1 MFDRDLFFY
10 FEILAYLLGLSA
22 TLAVVSAIYLKCQR
36 RLSSLPLADEQ
47 RQLAESTPDDLSG
60 GLKKMRKN
68 FLIFPNSNLRSAT
81 DNFLGK
87 VLGIGHA
94 VFLTKQQRLTVNSSP
109 VVASGTSKTLSLS
122 ISGSMGENPDRP
134 NAENPPKVTPSEQ
147 LEEDLLGEILAGIES
162 PGGAEFFDALVC
174 HLASA
179 LGVRTAVAAKSIKSK
194 PRIDAAADRLQ
205 LISFWSGGQQQPNFE
220 CDIAN
225 TPEARVLEGGM
236 YSCPDYLLETFPE
249 DCRPVMTGAR
259 SFLGVLLKNSYG
271 EPLGIICIF
280 HDRPL
285 VEAHLAK
292 FLLILSIFA
301 GRAAAEL
308 ERQRLEAAL
317 STVEAKYCA
326 LVEQMPA
333 VTYISPLNRKAAKLY
348 ISPQIETFLGYSV
361 AEWRADPDLW
371 LKLVH
376 PEDRDRVLAENATQK
391 FCDGED
397 IFCEGSLVSEYR
409 AIARN
414 GRVVWFRDRAT
425 AVRDEASKSVILQ
438 GAMFDITETKV
449 AASALL
455 ESEYRYYTLAKIL
468 PVGIF
473 RADAAGDCLYVNERF
488 LEMAGMTAP
497 KALGEG
503 WAQSLHPE
511 DRERVLSQWYS
522 AVTDKLPCK
531 LEYRF
536 CNGDFTTW
544 VFWQAV
550 PEMTK
555 SGEVLGYLG
564 TLTDISDRKQ
574 AEFALQQAEEKYRS
588 IFENAIEGIFQTTPD
603 GRYLSANPA
612 LARIYGYDSAAEL
625 IANIQDIDRQLY
637 VDPNRRTEFL
647 RAIEKHGFV
656 SEFES
661 QVYRADGTTIWV
673 SENSRAV
680 RDPDG
685 NLLYYE
691 GTVED
696 ITLRKIAEDKLVHD
710 ALHDMLTGLPNRALF
725 MDRLGHAI
733 DLSKRRPEILF
744 AVLFID
750 LDRFKVVNDS
760 LGHLVG
766 DRLLIAIAQRLGICL
781 RAGDT
786 VARLGGD
793 EFAILLENIK
803 SSEDAIQIAERVQA
817 ELAEPFYLNE
827 YQVFTSASIGIVCS
841 GYPPCPRE
849 TSKLSSPENLGNI
862 DRETSLSCL
871 SSDSP
876 VPNAPFPMLY
886 DRPEELLRDADAA
899 MYHAKGLGKARHEVF
914 DLSMHTRA
922 VALLQLENDLR
933 RGLDSQEFQLY
944 YQPIVSLTSG
954 TIRGFEALLRWYHP
968 VRGVVSPGEFI
979 SVAEETRLI
988 IPIGWWMMRSACRQI
1003 HEWHQKF
1010 PTNPPLTVSVNLSN
1024 QQFKQP
1030 DLIDRIREILQETQ
1044 LDPRTLKL
1052 EITEGV
1058 IMENAESAV
1067 AILAEL
1073 KNLEIQLYI
1082 DDFGTG
1088 YSSLSRL
1095 HTFPTDALKIDRAFV
1110 SRMTEDEGNE
1120 AIVQTILI
1128 LASHLGMDVIAEGIE
1143 TREQLNLLRALQCEY
1158 GQGYFFSKPIDSIAT
1173 TLLIESQPKW

>member
-1 MFDRDLFFY
+1 MFELDLFFY

-22 TLAVVSAIYLKCQR
+22 TLALVSVIYLKWQR
-36 RLSSLPLADEQ
+36 RPSSLPLAQEQ
-47 RQLAESTPDDLSG
+47 QQLAELKPDDLSA
-60 GLKKMRKN
+60 GLKMRKN
-68 FLIFPNSNLRSAT
+68 FLIFPNSNQWPAT
-81 DNFLGK
+81 DSFLGK
-87 VLGIGHA
+87 VLGMGRA
-94 VFLTKQQRLTVNSSP
+94 VFLAKQERLSVNSSP
-109 VVASGTSKTLSLS
+109 LLGPGTCKTLSLS
-122 ISGSMGENPDRP
+122 ISASMGENPDRP
-134 NAENPPKVTPSEQ
+134 NAENPPKVTASEQ
-147 LEEDLLGEILAGIES
+147 LEEDLLGEILAGTES

-194 PRIDAAADRLQ
+194 AGTDAAADRLQ
-205 LISFWSGGQQQPNFE
+205 LISFWSDGQQQQNFE
-220 CDIAN
+220 YDTAN
-225 TPEARVLEGGM
+225 TPEARVLEAGM

-249 DCRPVMTGAR
+249 DRRPVATGAR

-292 FLLILSIFA
+292 FRLILSIFA

-376 PEDRDRVLAENATQK
+376 PEDRDRVLVENATQK
-391 FCDGED
+391 FSDGED

-414 GRVVWFRDRAT
+414 GRVVWFRDQAT

-488 LEMAGMTAP
+488 LEMAGLTAP

-511 DRERVLSQWYS
+511 DRERVLSQWYG
-522 AVTDKLPCK
+522 AVTQKLPCK

-550 PEMTK
+550 PEMTQ

-612 LARIYGYDSAAEL
+612 LARIYGYESAAEL

-637 VDPNRRTEFL
+637 LDPIRRVEFL
-647 RAIEKHGFV
+647 RAIEKQGFV

-673 SENSRAV
+673 SENGRAV

-733 DLSKRRPEILF
+733 ELSKRRPEILF

-803 SSEDAIQIAERVQA
+803 SAEDAIQIAERVQA

-841 GYPPCPRE
+841 GFPPYPRE
-849 TSKLSSPENLGNI
+849 TSKLSNPENLGNI

-876 VPNAPFPMLY
+876 VPNAPFPILY

-933 RGLDSQEFQLY
+933 RALDSQEFQLY
-944 YQPIVSLTSG
+944 YQPIVSLVTGRIS
-954 TIRGFEALLRWYHP
+954 GFEALIRWYHP
-968 VRGVVSPGEFI
+968 ERGVVSPGEFI
-979 SVAEETRLI
+979 LVAEETRLI
-988 IPIGWWMMRSACRQI
+988 IPMGWWMMRSACHQI

-1030 DLIDRIREILQETQ
+1030 DLIERIREILQETQ
-1044 LDPRTLKL
+1044 LDPRTLKV

-1143 TREQLNLLRALQCEY
+1143 TIEQLNLLRALQCEY
-1158 GQGYFFSKPIDSIAT
+1158 GQGYFFSKPIDSIAA

>member
-1 MFDRDLFFY
+1 MFDLNLFFY
-10 FEILAYLLGLSA
+10 FEILAYFVGLSA
-22 TLAVVSAIYLKCQR
+22 TLALASAIYLKWHR
-36 RLSSLPLADEQ
+36 RRPGLPLAQEQ
-47 RQLAESTPDDLSG
+47 RQLAELKADDLSA
-60 GLKKMRKN
+60 GLKMRKK
-68 FLIFPNSNLRSAT
+68 FLIVPNSNLWRQT
-81 DNFLGK
+81 DSCLGK
-87 VLGIGHA
+87 VLGIGRA
-94 VFLTKQQRLTVNSSP
+94 VFLAQQQRLTVNSSP
-109 VVASGTSKTLSLS
+109 VVGPRTNKTLTPS
-122 ISGSMGENPDRP
+122 ISGSMGENRDRP
-134 NAENPPKVTPSEQ
+134 NADNPPKVTASPQ
-147 LEEDLLGEILAGIES
+147 LEEDLLGDILAGTDS
-162 PGGAEFFDALVC
+162 PGGAEFFDSLVR

-179 LGVRTAVAAKSIKSK
+179 LGVCSAIAAKSIKSMDSA
-194 PRIDAAADRLQ
+194 DAASDRLQ
-205 LISFWSGGQQQPNFE
+205 VISFWSNGLWQPNFE
-220 CDIAN
+220 YDTAN
-225 TPEARVLEGGM
+225 TPEALVLDRGM

-249 DCRPVMTGAR
+249 DRRPVVTGAR

-285 VEAHLAK
+285 PEAHLAN
-292 FLLILSIFA
+292 FRLILSIFA

-317 STVEAKYCA
+317 CTVEAKYCA

-333 VTYISPLNRKAAKLY
+333 VTYISPLNRSAAKLY

-376 PEDRDRVLAENATQK
+376 PEDRDRVLVENATQK
-391 FCDGED
+391 FTCGEEFWDGP
-397 IFCEGSLVSEYR
+397 LVSEYR

-414 GRVVWFRDRAT
+414 GRVVWFRDRAI

-473 RADAAGDCLYVNERF
+473 RADASGDCLYVNQRF
-488 LEMAGMTAP
+488 LEMAGLTAP
-497 KALGEG
+497 QALGEG
-503 WAQSLHPE
+503 WTQSLHPE
-511 DRERVLSQWYS
+511 DRARVLSLWYG
-522 AVTDKLPCK
+522 AVKEKLPCK

-536 CNGDFTTW
+536 CNGDLTTW
-544 VFWQAV
+544 VFCQAV
-550 PEMTK
+550 PEIAK
-555 SGEVLGYLG
+555 SGEVLGYLS

-625 IANIQDIDRQLY
+625 IANIHDIDHQLY
-637 VDPNRRTEFL
+637 LDPNRRVEFL

-673 SENSRAV
+673 SENGRAV
-680 RDPDG
+680 RDAGG

-696 ITLRKIAEDKLVHD
+696 ITLRKIAEEKLVHD

-733 DLSKRRPEILF
+733 ELSKRRPEILF

-766 DRLLIAIAQRLGICL
+766 DRLLIAIAQRLGTCL

-803 SSEDAIQIAERVQA
+803 NTEDATHIADRVQA
-817 ELAEPFYLNE
+817 ELAEPFYLNK

-841 GYPPCPRE
+841 GLPQHPSE
-849 TSKLSSPENLGNI
+849 SSEQSSPGNLVNI
-862 DRETSLSCL
+862 DRETYLSGL

-876 VPNAPFPMLY
+876 VPNVPFATLY
-886 DRPEELLRDADAA
+886 ERPEELLRDADAA
-899 MYHAKGLGKARHEVF
+899 MYHAKELGKARHEVF

-933 RGLDSQEFQLY
+933 RALEFQEFQLY

-968 VRGVVSPGEFI
+968 QRGVVSPGDFI
-979 SVAEETRLI
+979 LVAEETRLI
-988 IPIGWWMMRSACRQI
+988 IPIGWWMMRSACSQI
-1003 HEWHQKF
+1003 HQWHQKF
-1010 PTNPPLTVSVNLSN
+1010 PANPPLTVSVNLSN

-1044 LDPRTLKL
+1044 LDPRTFKL

-1073 KNLEIQLYI
+1073 KKLEIQLYI

-1143 TREQLNLLRALQCEY
+1143 TSEQLNLLRALQCEY
-1158 GQGYFFSKPIDSIAT
+1158 GQGYFFSKPIDSIAA

>member
-1 MFDRDLFFY
+1 
-10 FEILAYLLGLSA
+10 
-22 TLAVVSAIYLKCQR
+22 
-36 RLSSLPLADEQ
+36 
-47 RQLAESTPDDLSG
+47 
-60 GLKKMRKN
+60 
-68 FLIFPNSNLRSAT
+68 
-81 DNFLGK
+81 
-87 VLGIGHA
+87 
-94 VFLTKQQRLTVNSSP
+94 
-109 VVASGTSKTLSLS
+109 
-122 ISGSMGENPDRP
+122 MGENQARP
-134 NAENPPKVTPSEQ
+134 NASNHPKVSASSQ
-147 LEEDLLGEILAGIES
+147 LEEDLLGDILAGTDS
-162 PGGAEFFDALVC
+162 PGGAEFFDALVH

-179 LGVRTAVAAKSIKSK
+179 LGVRSAVASKSIKSIE
-194 PRIDAAADRLQ
+194 RADAIPDILQ
-205 LISFWSGGQQQPNFE
+205 VISFWSEGQRQPNFQ
-220 CDIAN
+220 CDTAN
-225 TPEARVLEGGM
+225 TPEAQVFEQGM
-236 YSCPDYLLETFPE
+236 YSCPDCLLETFPE
-249 DCRPVMTGAR
+249 DRRPIVTGAR
-259 SFLGVLLKNSYG
+259 SFLGALLKNSYG

-285 VEAHLAK
+285 PEAHLAK
-292 FLLILSIFA
+292 FRLILSIFA
-301 GRAAAEL
+301 ARAAAEL
-308 ERQRLEAAL
+308 ELQRLEASL
-317 STVEAKYCA
+317 CTVEAKYCA

-333 VTYISPLNRKAAKLY
+333 VTYISPLNRTGAKLY

-376 PEDRDRVLAENATQK
+376 PEDRDRVLVENATQK
-391 FCDGED
+391 FTDGED
-397 IFCEGSLVSEYR
+397 IFCEVPLVSEYR

-414 GRVVWFRDRAT
+414 GRVVWFRDRAI

-449 AASALL
+449 TASALL

-473 RADAAGDCLYVNERF
+473 RADAAGDCWYVNERF
-488 LEMAGMTAP
+488 LEMAGLTTAQ
-497 KALGEG
+497 ALGEG
-503 WAQSLHPE
+503 WTQSLHPE
-511 DRERVLSQWYS
+511 DRSRVLSQWYC
-522 AVTDKLPCK
+522 AVKEKLPCK

-536 CNGDFTTW
+536 CHGDLTTW
-544 VFWQAV
+544 VFCQAV
-550 PEMTK
+550 PEIAK

-564 TLTDISDRKQ
+564 TLTDMSDRKQ

-588 IFENAIEGIFQTTPD
+588 IFENVIEGIFQTTAD

-612 LARIYGYDSAAEL
+612 LARIYGYELAADL

-637 VDPNRRTEFL
+637 LDPNRRVEFL
-647 RAIEKHGFV
+647 RAIEKYGFV

-661 QVYRADGTTIWV
+661 QVYRADGTAIWV
-673 SENSRAV
+673 SENGRAV
-680 RDPDG
+680 RDTDG

-696 ITLRKIAEDKLVHD
+696 ITLRKITEDKLVHD
-710 ALHDMLTGLPNRALF
+710 ALHDTLTGLPNRALF

-733 DLSKRRPEILF
+733 DLSKRRPEVFF

-766 DRLLIAIAQRLGICL
+766 DRLLIAISQRLEICL

-793 EFAILLENIK
+793 EFAILLENIH
-803 SSEDAIQIAERVQA
+803 STEDPILIAERVQA

-841 GYPPCPRE
+841 GVPGPPRE
-849 TSKLSSPENLGNI
+849 TSQLSSPGNVENI
-862 DRETSLSCL
+862 DRETSLSSS
-871 SSDSP
+871 SSDSSEP
-876 VPNAPFPMLY
+876 YVPLLLY

-899 MYHAKGLGKARHEVF
+899 MYHAKELGKARHEVF

-933 RGLDSQEFQLY
+933 RALDSQEFQLY

-954 TIRGFEALLRWYHP
+954 TISGFEALLRWYHP
-968 VRGVVSPGEFI
+968 QRGIVCPGEFI
-979 SVAEETRLI
+979 LVAEETRLI
-988 IPIGWWMMRSACRQI
+988 IPIGWWMMRSACRQT
-1003 HEWHQKF
+1003 HQWHQKF
-1010 PTNPPLTVSVNLSN
+1010 PAHPLLTISVNLSN

-1030 DLIDRIREILQETQ
+1030 DLIPRLREILQETQ
-1044 LDPRTLKL
+1044 LDPRSLKL

-1058 IMENAESAV
+1058 IMDNAESSAT
-1067 AILAEL
+1067 ILAEL
-1073 KNLEIQLYI
+1073 KNLEVQLYI

-1095 HTFPTDALKIDRAFV
+1095 HTFPTDALKIDQAFV

-1120 AIVQTILI
+1120 AIVQTIVI
-1128 LASHLGMDVIAEGIE
+1128 LASHLDMNVIAEGIE
-1143 TREQLNLLRALQCEY
+1143 TIEQLNLLRALQCEY
-1158 GQGYFFSKPIDSIAT
+1158 GQGYFFSKPIDSIAA

>member
-1 MFDRDLFFY
+1 MFQLDLFLY
-10 FEILAYLLGLSA
+10 FEILAYFLGLSA
-22 TLAVVSAIYLKCQR
+22 SLAFASAIYLKWQR
-36 RLSSLPLADEQ
+36 RPPSLPPTAQ
-47 RQLAESTPDDLSG
+47 KRQLAELNDDSSARR
-60 GLKKMRKN
+60 LKIWQN
-68 FLIFPNSNLRSAT
+68 FLIFPSSNLLPIADRL
-81 DNFLGK
+81 LGK
-87 VLGIGHA
+87 VLGIGRA
-94 VFLTKQQRLTVNSSP
+94 LFFRQQQRPTVNYSP
-109 VVASGTSKTLSLS
+109 AIGPATSKTVSLS
-122 ISGSMGENPDRP
+122 MEGSIAQ
-134 NAENPPKVTPSEQ
+134 NASNPPNVNPPQVSASPQ
-147 LEEDLLGEILAGIES
+147 LAEDLLGDILAGTNS
-162 PGGAEFFDALVC
+162 PGGAEFFDGLVG

-179 LGVRTAVAAKSIKSK
+179 LGVRSAVVSKSRKSIERTD
-194 PRIDAAADRLQ
+194 PTPDQLQ
-205 LISFWSGGQQQPNFE
+205 VISFWSDGQQQPNFE
-220 CDIAN
+220 CDTAH
-225 TPEARVLEGGM
+225 TPEALVFEQAM
-236 YSCPDYLLETFPE
+236 YSCPDSLLETFPE
-249 DCRPVMTGAR
+249 DRRPIVTGAR

-285 VEAHLAK
+285 LEAHLTK
-292 FLLILSIFA
+292 FRLILSIFA

-317 STVEAKYCA
+317 CTVEAKYCA

-333 VTYISPLNRKAAKLY
+333 VTYISPLNRNAKLY

-361 AEWRADPDLW
+361 AEWKADPDLW

-376 PEDRDRVLAENATQK
+376 PEDRDRVLVENATQK
-391 FCDGED
+391 FTGGED
-397 IFCEGSLVSEYR
+397 IFGDGPLVSEYR

-414 GRVVWFRDRAT
+414 GRVVWFRDRAI
-425 AVRDEASKSVILQ
+425 AVRDQASKSVILQ

-473 RADAAGDCLYVNERF
+473 RADAAGDCLYVNQRF
-488 LEMAGMTAP
+488 LEMAGLTAP

-511 DRERVLSQWYS
+511 DRDRVLSLWYR

-536 CNGDFTTW
+536 CNGDLTTW
-544 VFWQAV
+544 IFWQAV
-550 PEMTK
+550 PEIDHK
-555 SGEVLGYLG
+555 GEVLGYLG

-588 IFENAIEGIFQTTPD
+588 IFENAIEGIFQTTAD

-612 LARIYGYDSAAEL
+612 LARIYGYESAAEL
-625 IANIQDIDRQLY
+625 IANIHDIDRQLY
-637 VDPNRRTEFL
+637 LDPNRRVEFL
-647 RAIEKHGFV
+647 RAIEKHGSV

-673 SENSRAV
+673 SENGRDV
-680 RDPDG
+680 RDADDK
-685 NLLYYE
+685 LLYYE

-696 ITLRKIAEDKLVHD
+696 ITLRKIAEEKLVHD
-710 ALHDMLTGLPNRALF
+710 ALHDTLTGLPNRALF

-733 DLSKRRPEILF
+733 ELSKRRPEVLF

-766 DRLLIAIAQRLGICL
+766 DRLLIAIAQRLEICL
-781 RAGDT
+781 RVGDT

-803 SSEDAIQIAERVQA
+803 NTEDAIVIAERVQA
-817 ELAEPFYLNE
+817 ELAQPFYLNE

-841 GYPPCPRE
+841 GVPQLSTE
-849 TSKLSSPENLGNI
+849 SSELSSAGNLGNV
-862 DRETSLSCL
+862 DRETALSCL

-876 VPNAPFPMLY
+876 DPNIPFRILY

-933 RGLDSQEFQLY
+933 RALDSEEFRLY

-954 TIRGFEALLRWYHP
+954 RISGFEALLRWYHP
-968 VRGVVSPGEFI
+968 DRGLVSPGEFI
-979 SVAEETRLI
+979 LVAEETRLI
-988 IPIGWWMMRSACRQI
+988 VPIGWWMMRSACRQI

-1010 PTNPPLTVSVNLSN
+1010 PANPPLTVSVNLSN
-1024 QQFKQP
+1024 EQFKQP

-1044 LDPRTLKL
+1044 LDPRTFKL

-1058 IMENAESAV
+1058 IMDNAESA
-1067 AILAEL
+1067 ATILAQL
-1073 KNLEIQLYI
+1073 KNLEIELYI

-1128 LASHLGMDVIAEGIE
+1128 LASHLDMDVIAEGIE
-1143 TREQLNLLRALQCEY
+1143 TVEQLNLLRALQCEY
-1158 GQGYFFSKPIDSIAT
+1158 GQGYFFSKAVDSITAT
-1173 TLLIESQPKW
+1173 GLIESQPVW

>member
-1 MFDRDLFFY
+1 MFDLDLFFY
-10 FEILAYLLGLSA
+10 FEILAYLLGLLA
-22 TLAVVSAIYLKCQR
+22 TLAVVSAIYIKWHR
-36 RLSSLPLADEQ
+36 RLSSLPLAQEQ
-47 RQLAESTPDDLSG
+47 RQLVDLKPDDLSA
-60 GLKKMRKN
+60 GLKMRKN
-68 FLIFPNSNLRSAT
+68 FLIFPNSNRWPAT
-81 DNFLGK
+81 DSFLGK
-87 VLGIGHA
+87 VLGISRA
-94 VFLTKQQRLTVNSSP
+94 VFFAKQQRLTVNSSP
-109 VVASGTSKTLSLS
+109 IVGPGTSKTLSLS
-122 ISGSMGENPDRP
+122 ISGSRGENPDRP
-134 NAENPPKVTPSEQ
+134 NAENPPKVNAFAQ
-147 LEEDLLGEILAGIES
+147 LEEDLLGEILAGTDS

-194 PRIDAAADRLQ
+194 ARTDAAADRLQ
-205 LISFWSGGQQQPNFE
+205 LISFWSDGQQQPNFE
-220 CDIAN
+220 CDTAN
-225 TPEARVLEGGM
+225 TPEALVLEAGM
-236 YSCPDYLLETFPE
+236 YSCPDNLGETFPE
-249 DCRPVMTGAR
+249 DRRPVVTGAR

-292 FLLILSIFA
+292 FRLILSIFA

-376 PEDRDRVLAENATQK
+376 PEDRDRVLVENATQK
-391 FCDGED
+391 FSDGED

-414 GRVVWFRDRAT
+414 GRVVWFRDQAT

-488 LEMAGMTAP
+488 LEMAGLTAP

-511 DRERVLSQWYS
+511 DRDRVLSQWYR

-536 CNGDFTTW
+536 CKGDFTTW

-555 SGEVLGYLG
+555 SGEVLGYLV
-564 TLTDISDRKQ
+564 TLTDITDRKQ

-588 IFENAIEGIFQTTPD
+588 IFENAIEGIFQTTTD

-612 LARIYGYDSAAEL
+612 LARIYGYESAAEL

-637 VDPNRRTEFL
+637 LDPNRRVEFL
-647 RAIEKHGFV
+647 RTIEKQGFV

-673 SENSRAV
+673 SENGRAV
-680 RDPDG
+680 RDPEG

-733 DLSKRRPEILF
+733 NLSKRRPEILF

-781 RAGDT
+781 RGGDT

-803 SSEDAIQIAERVQA
+803 STEDAILIAERVQA

-841 GYPPCPRE
+841 GLPPYPRE
-849 TSKLSSPENLGNI
+849 TSTLSSPENLGNI

-933 RGLDSQEFQLY
+933 RALDSQEFQLY
-944 YQPIVSLTSG
+944 YQPIVSLVTGRIS
-954 TIRGFEALLRWYHP
+954 GFEALLRWYHP
-968 VRGVVSPGEFI
+968 ERGVVSPGEFI
-979 SVAEETRLI
+979 LVAEETRLI
-988 IPIGWWMMRSACRQI
+988 IPMGWWMMRSACHQI

-1010 PTNPPLTVSVNLSN
+1010 PANPPLTVSVNLSN

-1030 DLIDRIREILQETQ
+1030 DLIDRISEILQETQ
-1044 LDPRTLKL
+1044 LDPRTLKV

-1095 HTFPTDALKIDRAFV
+1095 HTFPTDALKIDQAFV

-1143 TREQLNLLRALQCEY
+1143 TIEQLNLLRALQCEY
-1158 GQGYFFSKPIDSIAT
+1158 GQGYFFSKPIDSIAA
-1173 TLLIESQPKW
+1173 TLLIESEPKW

>member
-1 MFDRDLFFY
+1 MFNRDLFLC

-22 TLAVVSAIYLKCQR
+22 TLVFVIAIYLKWQPR
-36 RLSSLPLADEQ
+36 SPSWPTAAEQ
-47 RQLAESTPDDLSG
+47 PQFPELNDDLSA
-60 GLKKMRKN
+60 GLKIRKN
-68 FLIFPNSNLRSAT
+68 FGIFPNSNPLPIADR
-81 DNFLGK
+81 FLGK
-87 VLGIGHA
+87 VLGIRRA
-94 VFLTKQQRLTVNSSP
+94 LCFALQQQPTVDASP
-109 VVASGTSKTLSLS
+109 PIGPATSKTVSLS
-122 ISGSMGENPDRP
+122 ISGSIAQ
-134 NAENPPKVTPSEQ
+134 NADNPPKVRTSPQ
-147 LEEDLLGEILAGIES
+147 LEEDLLGDILAGTNS
-162 PGGAEFFDALVC
+162 PGGAEFFDALVR
-174 HLASA
+174 HLACA
-179 LGVRTAVAAKSIKSK
+179 LGVRSAVVSKSIKSIERSNAT
-194 PRIDAAADRLQ
+194 PAQLQ
-205 LISFWSGGQQQPNFE
+205 AISFWSDGQQQPNFE
-220 CDIAN
+220 CNTAN
-225 TPEARVLEGGM
+225 TPEALVFEEGM
-236 YSCPDYLLETFPE
+236 YSCPDSLKETFPQ
-249 DCRPVMTGAR
+249 DRRAVVTGAR
-259 SFLGVLLKNSYG
+259 SFLGVLLKNSYD

-285 VEAHLAK
+285 VEADLAK
-292 FLLILSIFA
+292 FRLILRIFA

-317 STVEAKYCA
+317 CTVEAKYCA

-333 VTYISPLNRKAAKLY
+333 VTYISPLNRSAAKLY

-376 PEDRDRVLAENATQK
+376 PEDRDRVLVENATQK
-391 FCDGED
+391 FTDGED
-397 IFCEGSLVSEYR
+397 IFGDEPLVSEYR

-414 GRVVWFRDRAT
+414 GKVVWFRDRAI
-425 AVRDEASKSVILQ
+425 AVRDRASNSAIFQ

-488 LEMAGMTAP
+488 LEMAGLTAP

-511 DRERVLSQWYS
+511 DRDRILSQWYR
-522 AVTDKLPCK
+522 AVKEQLPCK

-536 CNGDFTTW
+536 CNGDLTTW
-544 VFWQAV
+544 IFWQAV
-550 PEMTK
+550 PEIDNN
-555 SGEVLGYLG
+555 GEVLGYLG
-564 TLTDISDRKQ
+564 TLTDISNRKQ

-588 IFENAIEGIFQTTPD
+588 IFENAIEGIFQTTAD

-612 LARIYGYDSAAEL
+612 LARIYGYESAAEL
-625 IANIQDIDRQLY
+625 IANIHDIDRQLY
-637 VDPNRRTEFL
+637 LDPNRRVEFL
-647 RAIEKHGFV
+647 GAIEKHGAV

-673 SENSRAV
+673 SENGRAV
-680 RDPDG
+680 RDAGD

-696 ITLRKIAEDKLVHD
+696 ITQRKIAEEKLVHD
-710 ALHDMLTGLPNRALF
+710 ALHDTLTGLPNRALF

-733 DLSKRRPEILF
+733 ELSKRRPEVLF

-766 DRLLIAIAQRLGICL
+766 DRLLIAIAQRLEICL

-803 SSEDAIQIAERVQA
+803 NTEDAIHIAERVQA
-817 ELAEPFYLNE
+817 ELAQPFYLNE
-827 YQVFTSASIGIVCS
+827 YQVFSSASIGIVCS
-841 GYPPCPRE
+841 GLPQPSRE
-849 TSKLSSPENLGNI
+849 SSQLLSPGNLENI
-862 DRETSLSCL
+862 DLETFLSCL
-871 SSDSP
+871 PSDSP
-876 VPNAPFPMLY
+876 VPLVPFRMLY

-933 RGLDSQEFQLY
+933 RALDSQEFQLY

-954 TIRGFEALLRWYHP
+954 RISGFEALLRWYHP
-968 VRGVVSPGEFI
+968 QRGLVAPGEFI
-979 SVAEETRLI
+979 LVAEETRLI
-988 IPIGWWMMRSACRQI
+988 VPIGWWMMRSACRQI
-1003 HEWHQKF
+1003 HHWHQKF
-1010 PTNPPLTVSVNLSN
+1010 PANPPLTVSVNLSN
-1024 QQFKQP
+1024 EQFKQP
-1030 DLIDRIREILQETQ
+1030 DLIDRLSEILQETH

-1058 IMENAESAV
+1058 IMENAESAA
-1067 AILAEL
+1067 AILSQL
-1073 KNLEIQLYI
+1073 KNLEIELYI

-1128 LASHLGMDVIAEGIE
+1128 LASHLGMDAIAEGIE
-1143 TREQLNLLRALQCEY
+1143 TIEQLNLLRALQCEY
-1158 GQGYFFSKPIDSIAT
+1158 GQGYFFSKPVDSITAT
-1173 TLLIESQPKW
+1173 GLIETQPKW

>member
-1 MFDRDLFFY
+1 MFNRDLFLY
-10 FEILAYLLGLSA
+10 FEILADLLGLSA
-22 TLAVVSAIYLKCQR
+22 TLVFVIAIYLKWQPR
-36 RLSSLPLADEQ
+36 SPSWPTAAEQ
-47 RQLAESTPDDLSG
+47 PQFPELNDDLSA
-60 GLKKMRKN
+60 GLKIRKK
-68 FLIFPNSNLRSAT
+68 FGIFPNSNPLPIADR
-81 DNFLGK
+81 FLGK
-87 VLGIGHA
+87 VLGIRRA
-94 VFLTKQQRLTVNSSP
+94 LCFALQQQPTVDASP
-109 VVASGTSKTLSLS
+109 PIGPATSKTVSLS
-122 ISGSMGENPDRP
+122 ISGSIAQ
-134 NAENPPKVTPSEQ
+134 NADNPPKVRTSPQ
-147 LEEDLLGEILAGIES
+147 LEEDLLGDILAGTNS
-162 PGGAEFFDALVC
+162 PGGAEFFDALVR
-174 HLASA
+174 HLACA
-179 LGVRTAVAAKSIKSK
+179 LGVRSAVVSKSIKSIERSNAT
-194 PRIDAAADRLQ
+194 PAQLQ
-205 LISFWSGGQQQPNFE
+205 AISFWSDGQQQPNFE
-220 CDIAN
+220 CDTAN
-225 TPEARVLEGGM
+225 TPEALVFFEGM
-236 YSCPDYLLETFPE
+236 YSCPDSLKETFPQ
-249 DCRPVMTGAR
+249 DRRAVVTGAR
-259 SFLGVLLKNSYG
+259 SFLGVLLKNSYD

-292 FLLILSIFA
+292 FRLILRIFA

-317 STVEAKYCA
+317 CTVEAKYCA

-333 VTYISPLNRKAAKLY
+333 VTYISPLNRSAAKLY

-361 AEWRADPDLW
+361 AEWKADPDLW

-376 PEDRDRVLAENATQK
+376 PEDRDRVLVENATQK
-391 FCDGED
+391 FTDGED
-397 IFCEGSLVSEYR
+397 IFGDEPLVSEYR

-414 GRVVWFRDRAT
+414 GKVVWFRDRAI
-425 AVRDEASKSVILQ
+425 AVRDRASNSAIFQ

-488 LEMAGMTAP
+488 LEMAGLTAP

-511 DRERVLSQWYS
+511 DRDRILSQWYR
-522 AVTDKLPCK
+522 AVQEQLPCK

-536 CNGDFTTW
+536 CNGDLTTW

-550 PEMTK
+550 PEIDNN
-555 SGEVLGYLG
+555 GEVLGYLG

-588 IFENAIEGIFQTTPD
+588 IFENAIEGIFQTTAD

-612 LARIYGYDSAAEL
+612 LARIYGYESAAEL
-625 IANIQDIDRQLY
+625 IANIHDIDRQLY
-637 VDPNRRTEFL
+637 LDPNRRVEFL
-647 RAIEKHGFV
+647 GAIEKHGAV

-673 SENSRAV
+673 SENGRAV
-680 RDPDG
+680 RDAGD

-696 ITLRKIAEDKLVHD
+696 ITLRKIAEEKLVHD
-710 ALHDMLTGLPNRALF
+710 ALHDTLTGLPNRALF

-733 DLSKRRPEILF
+733 ELSKRRPEVLF

-766 DRLLIAIAQRLGICL
+766 DRLLIAIAQRLEICL

-803 SSEDAIQIAERVQA
+803 NTEDAIHIAERVQA
-817 ELAEPFYLNE
+817 ELAQPFYLNE
-827 YQVFTSASIGIVCS
+827 YQVFSSASIGIVCS
-841 GYPPCPRE
+841 GLPQPSRE
-849 TSKLSSPENLGNI
+849 SSQLFSPGNLGNI
-862 DRETSLSCL
+862 DLETSLSCL
-871 SSDSP
+871 PSDSP
-876 VPNAPFPMLY
+876 VPPVPFRMLY

-933 RGLDSQEFQLY
+933 RALDSQEFQLY

-954 TIRGFEALLRWYHP
+954 RISGFEALLRWYHP
-968 VRGVVSPGEFI
+968 QRGLVAPGEFI
-979 SVAEETRLI
+979 LVAEETRLI
-988 IPIGWWMMRSACRQI
+988 VPIGWWMMRSACRQI
-1003 HEWHQKF
+1003 HHWHQKF
-1010 PTNPPLTVSVNLSN
+1010 PANPPLTVSVNLSN
-1024 QQFKQP
+1024 EQFKQP
-1030 DLIDRIREILQETQ
+1030 DLIDRLSEILQETQ

-1058 IMENAESAV
+1058 IMDNAESAA
-1067 AILAEL
+1067 AILAQL
-1073 KNLEIQLYI
+1073 KKLEVQLYI

-1128 LASHLGMDVIAEGIE
+1128 LASHLGMDAIAEGIE
-1143 TREQLNLLRALQCEY
+1143 TIEQLNLLRALQCQY
-1158 GQGYFFSKPIDSIAT
+1158 GQGYFFSKPVDSITAT
-1173 TLLIESQPKW
+1173 GLIESQPKW

>member
-1 MFDRDLFFY
+1 MFQLDLFLY
-10 FEILAYLLGLSA
+10 FEILAYFLGLSA
-22 TLAVVSAIYLKCQR
+22 SLAFALAIYLKWQGR
-36 RLSSLPLADEQ
+36 PPSLPPAEQ
-47 RQLAESTPDDLSG
+47 DQFPQLNGDLSPKVQNQ
-60 GLKKMRKN
+60 KK
-68 FLIFPNSNLRSAT
+68 FLILFNSNPLQPT
-81 DNFLGK
+81 NNFLGT
-87 VLGIGHA
+87 LFSIGRSLFFA
-94 VFLTKQQRLTVNSSP
+94 QQQLPTVNSSSL
-109 VVASGTSKTLSLS
+109 VGLSTSQTLSQS
-122 ISGSMGENPDRP
+122 RSGGIEENRDGP
-134 NAENPPKVTPSEQ
+134 NAECSAKVNTSPQ
-147 LEEDLLGEILAGIES
+147 LEEDLLGDILAGTNS
-162 PGGAEFFDALVC
+162 PGGAEFFDALVR

-179 LGVRTAVAAKSIKSK
+179 LAVRSAVAAKSMKSIERADT
-194 PRIDAAADRLQ
+194 PPDRLQ
-205 LISFWSGGQQQPNFE
+205 AISFWLDGQQQPNFE
-220 CDIAN
+220 CHTAN
-225 TPEARVLEGGM
+225 TPESLVFERGM
-236 YSCPDYLLETFPE
+236 YCCQDSLGETFPQ
-249 DCRPVMTGAR
+249 DRRPIVTGAC
-259 SFLGVLLKNSYG
+259 SFLGVLLKNSYA

-285 VEAHLAK
+285 VQSQIAK
-292 FLLILSIFA
+292 FQLILSIFA
-301 GRAAAEL
+301 SRAAAEL

-317 STVEAKYCA
+317 CTVEAKYCA

-333 VTYISPLNRKAAKLY
+333 VTYISPLNRNAAKLY

-361 AEWRADPDLW
+361 AEWKADPDLW

-376 PEDRDRVLAENATQK
+376 PEDRDRVLVENAAQK
-391 FCDGED
+391 FTGGED
-397 IFCEGSLVSEYR
+397 IFGEAPLVSEYR

-414 GRVVWFRDRAT
+414 GKVVWFRDRAI
-425 AVRDEASKSVILQ
+425 AVRDEGSKSVILQ

-473 RADAAGDCLYVNERF
+473 RADAAGDCLYVNQRF
-488 LEMAGMTAP
+488 LEMAGLTAAQ
-497 KALGEG
+497 ALGEG
-503 WAQSLHPE
+503 WGQSLHPE
-511 DRERVLSQWYS
+511 DRSRVLSQWYR
-522 AVTDKLPCK
+522 AVQDKLPCK

-536 CNGDFTTW
+536 CNGNLTTW

-550 PEMTK
+550 PEIDH

-588 IFENAIEGIFQTTPD
+588 IFENAIEGIFQTTVD

-612 LARIYGYDSAAEL
+612 LARIYGYQSAAEL
-625 IANIQDIDRQLY
+625 IANICDIDRQLY
-637 VDPNRRTEFL
+637 VDPSRRVEFL
-647 RAIEKHGFV
+647 RAIEKHGAV

-673 SENSRAV
+673 SENGRAV
-680 RDPDG
+680 RDTIG

-696 ITLRKIAEDKLVHD
+696 ITLRKIAEEKLVHD
-710 ALHDMLTGLPNRALF
+710 ALHDTLTGLPNRALF

-733 DLSKRRPEILF
+733 ELSKRRPEVLF

-766 DRLLIAIAQRLGICL
+766 DRLLIAIAQRLEICL

-803 SSEDAIQIAERVQA
+803 NTEDAIQIAERVQA
-817 ELAEPFYLNE
+817 QLAEPFYLNE
-827 YQVFTSASIGIVCS
+827 YQVFSSASIGIVCS
-841 GYPPCPRE
+841 GLPQNST
-849 TSKLSSPENLGNI
+849 TSSEMSSPGNLRNI
-862 DRETSLSCL
+862 DGEPSVSCL
-871 SSDSP
+871 SSDSSIAP
-876 VPNAPFPMLY
+876 VPLQILY

-933 RGLDSQEFQLY
+933 RALDSQEFQLY

-954 TIRGFEALLRWYHP
+954 TIVGFEALLRWYHP
-968 VRGVVSPGEFI
+968 QRGLVSPGEFI
-979 SVAEETRLI
+979 LVAEETRLI
-988 IPIGWWMMRSACRQI
+988 VPIGWWMMRSACHQI
-1003 HEWHQKF
+1003 HQWHQKF
-1010 PTNPPLTVSVNLSN
+1010 PTNRPLTVSVNLSN
-1024 QQFKQP
+1024 EQFKQP
-1030 DLIDRIREILQETQ
+1030 DLIARLSEILQETQ

-1058 IMENAESAV
+1058 IMDNAESAA
-1067 AILAEL
+1067 AILSQL
-1073 KNLEIQLYI
+1073 KNLEIELYI

-1143 TREQLNLLRALQCEY
+1143 TIEQLNLLRALQCEY
-1158 GQGYFFSKPIDSIAT
+1158 GQGYFFSKPVDSITAT
-1173 TLLIESQPKW
+1173 RLIESQPQW

>member
-1 MFDRDLFFY
+1 MFELDLFFY

-22 TLAVVSAIYLKCQR
+22 TLAFVIAIYLKWQR
-36 RLSSLPLADEQ
+36 RPPSLPSAAEQ
-47 RQLAESTPDDLSG
+47 LLLAELQPDLSA
-60 GLKKMRKN
+60 GLKIRKN
-68 FLIFPNSNLRSAT
+68 FLIFPNSNLLAIADS
-81 DNFLGK
+81 FLGK
-87 VLGIGHA
+87 LLSIGCHLFFA
-94 VFLTKQQRLTVNSSP
+94 QQQRPTVNSSP
-109 VVASGTSKTLSLS
+109 LVGPSTSKTVSLS
-122 ISGSMGENPDRP
+122 IQGSIAQNDKNPP
-134 NAENPPKVTPSEQ
+134 NDNPPKVNASGQ
-147 LEEDLLGEILAGIES
+147 LEVNLLSDILAGTDS
-162 PGGAEFFDALVC
+162 PGGAEFFEALVR

-179 LGVRTAVAAKSIKSK
+179 LGVRSAVVCKSIKS
-194 PRIDAAADRLQ
+194 IECSDATPDQLQ
-205 LISFWSGGQQQPNFE
+205 VISFWSDGQQQPNFN
-220 CDIAN
+220 CDTAH
-225 TPEARVLEGGM
+225 TPEALVFEQGM
-236 YSCPDYLLETFPE
+236 YSCPDHLLETFPQ
-249 DCRPVMTGAR
+249 DRRLIVTGAR

-285 VEAHLAK
+285 VESNLAK
-292 FLLILSIFA
+292 FQLIISIFA
-301 GRAAAEL
+301 GQAASEL

-317 STVEAKYCA
+317 CTVEAKYCA

-333 VTYISPLNRKAAKLY
+333 VTYISPLNRNAKLY

-376 PEDRDRVLAENATQK
+376 PEDRDRVLVENATQK
-391 FCDGED
+391 FTDGED
-397 IFCEGSLVSEYR
+397 IFGDGPLVSEYR

-414 GRVVWFRDRAT
+414 GKVVWFRDRAI

-473 RADAAGDCLYVNERF
+473 RADAVGDCLYVNERF
-488 LEMAGMTAP
+488 LEMAGLTAP
-497 KALGEG
+497 NALGEG

-511 DRERVLSQWYS
+511 DRDRVLSQWYR

-536 CNGDFTTW
+536 CNGDLTTW
-544 VFWQAV
+544 IFCQAV
-550 PEMTK
+550 PEIAK

-574 AEFALQQAEEKYRS
+574 GEFALQQAEEKYRS
-588 IFENAIEGIFQTTPD
+588 IFENAIEGIFQTTAD
-603 GRYLSANPA
+603 GHYLSANPA
-612 LARIYGYDSAAEL
+612 LARIYGYESTDEL
-625 IANIQDIDRQLY
+625 IANIHDIEHQLY
-637 VDPNRRTEFL
+637 LDPNRRVEFL

-656 SEFES
+656 AEFES

-673 SENSRAV
+673 SENGRAV
-680 RDPDG
+680 RDNG

-696 ITLRKIAEDKLVHD
+696 ITLRKITEEKLVHD
-710 ALHDMLTGLPNRALF
+710 ALHDTLTGLPNRALF

-733 DLSKRRPEILF
+733 ELSKRRPEVLF

-766 DRLLIAIAQRLGICL
+766 DRLLIAIAQRLEICL
-781 RAGDT
+781 RVGDT

-803 SSEDAIQIAERVQA
+803 NTEDAIVIAERVQA

-827 YQVFTSASIGIVCS
+827 YQVFSSASIGIVCS
-841 GYPPCPRE
+841 GLPQPSRE
-849 TSKLSSPENLGNI
+849 TSELSSAGNLGNI
-862 DRETSLSCL
+862 DRETALSCL

-876 VPNAPFPMLY
+876 DPNIPFRMLY

-933 RGLDSQEFQLY
+933 RALDSQEFRLY

-954 TIRGFEALLRWYHP
+954 RISGFEALLRWYHP
-968 VRGVVSPGEFI
+968 LRGLVSPGEFI
-979 SVAEETRLI
+979 LVAEETRLI
-988 IPIGWWMMRSACRQI
+988 VPIGWWMMRSACRQI

-1010 PTNPPLTVSVNLSN
+1010 PANPPLTVSVNLSN

-1030 DLIDRIREILQETQ
+1030 DLIDRLSEILQETQ
-1044 LDPRTLKL
+1044 LNPRTLKL

-1058 IMENAESAV
+1058 IMDNAESAA
-1067 AILAEL
+1067 AILTEL
-1073 KNLEIQLYI
+1073 KNLEIELYI

-1143 TREQLNLLRALQCEY
+1143 TIEQLNLLRALQCEY
-1158 GQGYFFSKPIDSIAT
+1158 GQGYFFSKAVDSIAA
-1173 TLLIESQPKW
+1173 TLLIESQPVW

>member
-1 MFDRDLFFY
+1 MFELDLFFY

-22 TLAVVSAIYLKCQR
+22 TLVLAFAIYLKLQR
-36 RLSSLPLADEQ
+36 RPPSLPPAAEQ
-47 RQLAESTPDDLSG
+47 PQLAELKDDLSA
-60 GLKKMRKN
+60 GLKIRKT
-68 FLIFPNSNLRSAT
+68 FLIFPNSNPLQPTNS
-81 DNFLGK
+81 FLGK
-87 VLGIGHA
+87 LLGIGCA
-94 VFLTKQQRLTVNSSP
+94 LFFGQQQRPTVNSLPQGGPS
-109 VVASGTSKTLSLS
+109 TSQTLSLS
-122 ISGSMGENPDRP
+122 IDSPIEQ
-134 NAENPPKVTPSEQ
+134 NAVSPSNLNPPKVNASGQ
-147 LEEDLLGEILAGIES
+147 LEEDLLGDILAGTNS
-162 PGGAEFFDALVC
+162 PGGAEFFDALVA

-179 LGVRTAVAAKSIKSK
+179 LACRSAVAAKSIKSRK
-194 PRIDAAADRLQ
+194 RSAPTPAKLQ
-205 LISFWSGGQQQPNFE
+205 VISFWSDGQQQPNFE
-220 CDIAN
+220 CNTAN
-225 TPEARVLEGGM
+225 TPEALVFEQGM
-236 YSCPDYLLETFPE
+236 YSCRDCLLETFPQ
-249 DCRPVMTGAR
+249 DRRPIVTGAR

-285 VEAHLAK
+285 VESHIAK
-292 FLLILSIFA
+292 FQLILSIFA
-301 GRAAAEL
+301 SRAAAEL

-317 STVEAKYCA
+317 CTVEAKYCA

-333 VTYISPLNRKAAKLY
+333 VTYISPLNRSAAKLY

-361 AEWRADPDLW
+361 AEWKADPDLW

-376 PEDRDRVLAENATQK
+376 PEDRDRVLVENATQK
-391 FCDGED
+391 FTGGED
-397 IFCEGSLVSEYR
+397 IFGDGPLVSEYR

-414 GRVVWFRDRAT
+414 GRVVWFRDRAI

-488 LEMAGMTAP
+488 LEMAGLTAP

-503 WAQSLHPE
+503 WAESLHPE
-511 DRERVLSQWYS
+511 DRSRVLTLWYR
-522 AVTDKLPCK
+522 AVQNKSPCK

-536 CNGDFTTW
+536 CNGNLTTW

-550 PEMTK
+550 PEIAH
-555 SGEVLGYLG
+555 SGEVIGYLG

-588 IFENAIEGIFQTTPD
+588 IFENAIEGIFQTTAD

-612 LARIYGYDSAAEL
+612 LARIYGYSSAAEL
-625 IANIQDIDRQLY
+625 IANIHDIDRQLY
-637 VDPNRRTEFL
+637 LDPNRRVEFL
-647 RAIEKHGFV
+647 RAIEKYGSV

-661 QVYRADGTTIWV
+661 QVYRADGTAIWV
-673 SENSRAV
+673 SENGRAV
-680 RDPDG
+680 RDEEGG

-696 ITLRKIAEDKLVHD
+696 ITLRKIAEEKLVHD
-710 ALHDMLTGLPNRALF
+710 ALHDTLTGLPNRSLF

-733 DLSKRRPEILF
+733 ELSKRRPEVLF

-766 DRLLIAIAQRLGICL
+766 DRLLIAIAQRLEICL

-803 SSEDAIQIAERVQA
+803 NTEDAIHIAERVQA
-817 ELAEPFYLNE
+817 ELAQPFYLNE

-841 GYPPCPRE
+841 GVPQPPRE
-849 TSKLSSPENLGNI
+849 ISEVSRSGNLGNV

-871 SSDSP
+871 SSDP
-876 VPNAPFPMLY
+876 PGPNVPFRILY

-933 RGLDSQEFQLY
+933 RALDCQEFQLY

-954 TIRGFEALLRWYHP
+954 RISGFEALLRWYHP
-968 VRGVVSPGEFI
+968 QRGLVSPGEFI
-979 SVAEETRLI
+979 LVAEETRLI
-988 IPIGWWMMRSACRQI
+988 VPIGWWMMRSACRQI
-1003 HEWHQKF
+1003 HQWHQKF
-1010 PTNPPLTVSVNLSN
+1010 PANPPLTVSVNLSN
-1024 QQFKQP
+1024 EQFKQP
-1030 DLIDRIREILQETQ
+1030 DLIDRLSEILQETQ

-1058 IMENAESAV
+1058 IMDNAESAA
-1067 AILAEL
+1067 AILAQL
-1073 KNLEIQLYI
+1073 KNLEIELYI

-1128 LASHLGMDVIAEGIE
+1128 LASHLGMDAIAEGIE
-1143 TREQLNLLRALQCEY
+1143 TIEQLNLLRALQCEY
-1158 GQGYFFSKPIDSIAT
+1158 GQGYFFSKPVDSIAA
-1173 TLLIESQPKW
+1173 TLLIETQPKW

>member
-1 MFDRDLFFY
+1 MFDLDLFFY

-22 TLAVVSAIYLKCQR
+22 TLALASAIYLKWQR
-36 RLSSLPLADEQ
+36 RPPSLPLTPEK
-47 RQLAESTPDDLSG
+47 RSLAELNPEDLSAR
-60 GLKKMRKN
+60 LKIRKN
-68 FLIFPNSNLRSAT
+68 FGIFPNSNLWPPT
-81 DNFLGK
+81 DRFLGQ
-87 VLGIGHA
+87 VLDIGRA
-94 VFLTKQQRLTVNSSP
+94 LLLAQQQPPTVNSSP
-109 VVASGTSKTLSLS
+109 VVGPGSIKTLSRS
-122 ISGSMGENPDRP
+122 ISGGMGENRDRP
-134 NAENPPKVTPSEQ
+134 NADNPPKVTAGAQ
-147 LEEDLLGEILAGIES
+147 LEEDLLGDILAGTDS
-162 PGGAEFFDALVC
+162 PGGADLFDALVR

-179 LGVRTAVAAKSIKSK
+179 LGVCSAVAAKSIKSK
-194 PRIDAAADRLQ
+194 AGAGAALDRLQ
-205 LISFWSGGQQQPNFE
+205 VISFWSNGQWQPNFE
-220 CDIAN
+220 CDTAN
-225 TPEARVLEGGM
+225 TPEALVIDRGM
-236 YSCPDYLLETFPE
+236 YCCPDGLLETFPE
-249 DCRPVMTGAR
+249 DRRPIVTGAR

-285 VEAHLAK
+285 PEAHLAN
-292 FLLILSIFA
+292 FRLIISIFA

-308 ERQRLEAAL
+308 ERERLEAAL
-317 STVEAKYCA
+317 YTVEAKYCA

-333 VTYISPLNRKAAKLY
+333 VTYISPLNRTAAKLY

-376 PEDRDRVLAENATQK
+376 PEDRDRVLVENATQK
-391 FCDGED
+391 FTDGED

-455 ESEYRYYTLAKIL
+455 ESEYRYYTLIKIL

-473 RADAAGDCLYVNERF
+473 RADPAGDCLYVNQRF
-488 LEMAGMTAP
+488 LEMAGLTVAT
-497 KALGEG
+497 ALGEG

-511 DRERVLSQWYS
+511 DRSRVLSQWYR

-536 CNGDFTTW
+536 CNGDSITW

-550 PEMTK
+550 PEIAK
-555 SGEVLGYLG
+555 SGEVVGYLG

-588 IFENAIEGIFQTTPD
+588 IFENAIEGIFQATPD

-612 LARIYGYDSAAEL
+612 LARIYGYESPAEL
-625 IANIQDIDRQLY
+625 IAKIRNIDRQVYL
-637 VDPNRRTEFL
+637 DPKRRVEFL
-647 RAIEKHGFV
+647 DAIEKHGFV

-673 SENSRAV
+673 SENGRAV
-680 RDPDG
+680 RSAGDK
-685 NLLYYE
+685 LLYYE

-696 ITLRKIAEDKLVHD
+696 ITVRKIAEEKLVHD

-733 DLSKRRPEILF
+733 DLSKRHPEVLF

-766 DRLLIAIAQRLGICL
+766 DRLLIAIAQRLTICL

-803 SSEDAIQIAERVQA
+803 STEDASQIAERVQA
-817 ELAEPFYLNE
+817 ELAQPFYLNE

-841 GYPPCPRE
+841 GFPGPPRE
-849 TSKLSSPENLGNI
+849 TSKLSSPGNQGNS
-862 DRETSLSCL
+862 DLETSLSGL

-876 VPNAPFPMLY
+876 VPNVPFAILY

-933 RGLDSQEFQLY
+933 RALDSEEFQLY

-954 TIRGFEALLRWYHP
+954 TICGFEALLRWYHP
-968 VRGVVSPGEFI
+968 QRGVVSPGEFI
-979 SVAEETRLI
+979 LVAEETRLI

-1003 HEWHQKF
+1003 HLWHQKF
-1010 PTNPPLTVSVNLSN
+1010 PANPPLTVSVNLSN

-1030 DLIDRIREILQETQ
+1030 DLIHRIREILQETQ

-1058 IMENAESAV
+1058 IMDNAESAV

-1073 KNLEIQLYI
+1073 KKLQIQLYI

-1110 SRMTEDEGNE
+1110 SRMTEDKGNE

-1128 LASHLGMDVIAEGIE
+1128 LASHLDMDVIAEGIE
-1143 TREQLNLLRALQCEY
+1143 TIDQLNLLRALQCEY
-1158 GQGYFFSKPIDSIAT
+1158 GQGFFFSKPVDSIAA
-1173 TLLIESQPKW
+1173 TLLIESQPEW

>member
-1 MFDRDLFFY
+1 MFELDLFFY

-22 TLAVVSAIYLKCQR
+22 TLVFAIAIYLKWHR
-36 RLSSLPLADEQ
+36 RHPSLPTAEEQ
-47 RQLAESTPDDLSG
+47 PQLAELQPDLSAR
-60 GLKKMRKN
+60 LKIRKN
-68 FLIFPNSNLRSAT
+68 LLIFPHSNLLAIADS
-81 DNFLGK
+81 FLGK
-87 VLGIGHA
+87 LLGIGCNL
-94 VFLTKQQRLTVNSSP
+94 FLAQQQRPTVNSSP
-109 VVASGTSKTLSLS
+109 LVGPSTSKTVSLS
-122 ISGSMGENPDRP
+122 IQGSIDQNADSPP
-134 NAENPPKVTPSEQ
+134 NDNPPNTSTSPQ
-147 LEEDLLGEILAGIES
+147 LEEDLLGDILAGTNS
-162 PGGAEFFDALVC
+162 PGGTQFFDTLVP

-179 LGVRTAVAAKSIKSK
+179 LGVRSAVAAKSIKSIE
-194 PRIDAAADRLQ
+194 RADLTPDKLQ
-205 LISFWSGGQQQPNFE
+205 VISFWSDGQPQPNFE
-220 CDIAN
+220 CNTAN
-225 TPEARVLEGGM
+225 TPEALVFEQGM
-236 YSCPDYLLETFPE
+236 YSCPDRLLETFPE
-249 DCRPVMTGAR
+249 DRRTIVTGSR
-259 SFLGVLLKNSYG
+259 SFLGILLKNSYG

-285 VEAHLAK
+285 LEAHLGK
-292 FLLILSIFA
+292 FELIISIFA

-317 STVEAKYCA
+317 CTVEAKYCA

-333 VTYISPLNRKAAKLY
+333 VTYISPLNRSAAKLY

-361 AEWRADPDLW
+361 AEWKADPDLW

-376 PEDRDRVLAENATQK
+376 PEDRDRVLVENATQK
-391 FCDGED
+391 FTDGED
-397 IFCEGSLVSEYR
+397 IFSDGPLVSEYR

-414 GRVVWFRDRAT
+414 GRIVWFRDRAI
-425 AVRDEASKSVILQ
+425 AVRDRASNSVILQ
-438 GAMFDITETKV
+438 GAMFDITETKI

-473 RADAAGDCLYVNERF
+473 RADAAGYCLYVNERF
-488 LEMAGMTAP
+488 LEMAGLTAP

-511 DRERVLSQWYS
+511 DRDRILNQWYR

-536 CNGDFTTW
+536 CNGDLTTW

-550 PEMTK
+550 PEI
-555 SGEVLGYLG
+555 GNNGAVLGYLG
-564 TLTDISDRKQ
+564 TLTDISNRKQ

-612 LARIYGYDSAAEL
+612 LARIYGYESATQL
-625 IANIQDIDRQLY
+625 IANIHDIERQLY
-637 VDPNRRTEFL
+637 LDPNRRVEFL
-647 RAIEKHGFV
+647 GAIEKHGSV

-673 SENSRAV
+673 SENGRAV
-680 RDPDG
+680 RDAGG

-696 ITLRKIAEDKLVHD
+696 ITLRKIAEEKLVHD
-710 ALHDMLTGLPNRALF
+710 ALHDTLTGLPNRALF

-733 DLSKRRPEILF
+733 ELSKRRPEVLF

-766 DRLLIAIAQRLGICL
+766 DRLLIAIAQRLEICL

-803 SSEDAIQIAERVQA
+803 NTDDAIHIAERVQA

-827 YQVFTSASIGIVCS
+827 YQVFSSASIGIVCS
-841 GYPPCPRE
+841 GLPQDPNNFSE
-849 TSKLSSPENLGNI
+849 FSSPGNLGNV
-862 DRETSLSCL
+862 DLETALCFLSP
-871 SSDSP
+871 DST
-876 VPNAPFPMLY
+876 VPAPFRILY

-933 RGLDSQEFQLY
+933 RALDSQEFQLY

-954 TIRGFEALLRWYHP
+954 RISGFEALLRWYHP
-968 VRGVVSPGEFI
+968 ERGLVAPGEFI
-979 SVAEETRLI
+979 LVAEETKLI
-988 IPIGWWMMRSACRQI
+988 VPIGWWMMRSACCQI
-1003 HEWHQKF
+1003 HQWHEKF
-1010 PTNPPLTVSVNLSN
+1010 PANPPLTVSVNLSN
-1024 QQFKQP
+1024 EQFKQP
-1030 DLIDRIREILQETQ
+1030 DLIDRIREILQETH

-1058 IMENAESAV
+1058 IVDNAESAA
-1067 AILAEL
+1067 AILSQL
-1073 KNLEIQLYI
+1073 KNLEIELYI

-1128 LASHLGMDVIAEGIE
+1128 LASHLGMDAIAEGIE
-1143 TREQLNLLRALQCEY
+1143 TIEQLNLLRALQCEY
-1158 GQGYFFSKPIDSIAT
+1158 GQGYFFSKPVDTITAT
-1173 TLLIESQPKW
+1173 GLIESQPQW

>member
-1 MFDRDLFFY
+1 MFDLNLFLY
-10 FEILAYLLGLSA
+10 FKIFAYFLGLSV
-22 TLAVVSAIYLKCQR
+22 TLAFAIAIYLKLQR
-36 RLSSLPLADEQ
+36 RLPNLPQGQQQKYLPEFN
-47 RQLAESTPDDLSG
+47 PDDLSTG
-60 GLKKMRKN
+60 SKVRKN
-68 FLIFPNSNLRSAT
+68 ILILSNLNLLGST
-81 DNFLGK
+81 DKLLGK
-87 VLGIGHA
+87 VVGISRSLL
-94 VFLTKQQRLTVNSSP
+94 FTKQQPQTVNYLP
-109 VVASGTSKTLSLS
+109 VIEPATAKTINLSMEDS
-122 ISGSMGENPDRP
+122 I
-134 NAENPPKVTPSEQ
+134 AENTDIYPKVSASKQ
-147 LEEDLLGEILAGIES
+147 LEEDLLSDILAGTDS
-162 PGGAEFFDALVC
+162 PGGAEFFDALVR

-179 LGVRTAVAAKSIKSK
+179 LGVRSAVASKSIKSIE
-194 PRIDAAADRLQ
+194 RADANPDKLQ
-205 LISFWSGGQQQPNFE
+205 VISFWSNGEQQPNFE
-220 CDIAN
+220 CDTAN
-225 TPEARVLEGGM
+225 TPEGLVFEQAM
-236 YSCPDYLLETFPE
+236 YSCPDCLLETFPE
-249 DCRPVMTGAR
+249 DRRQVVTGAR
-259 SFLGVLLKNSYG
+259 SFLGALLKNSYG

-285 VEAHLAK
+285 LEAHLAK
-292 FLLILSIFA
+292 FRLILSIFA

-317 STVEAKYCA
+317 CTVEAKYCA

-333 VTYISPLNRKAAKLY
+333 VTYISPLNRNAAKLY

-361 AEWRADPDLW
+361 AQWKADPDLW

-376 PEDRDRVLAENATQK
+376 PEDRDRVLVENATQK
-391 FCDGED
+391 FTDGED
-397 IFCEGSLVSEYR
+397 IFGDAPLVSEYR

-414 GRVVWFRDRAT
+414 GRVVWFRDRAI

-455 ESEYRYYTLAKIL
+455 ASEYRYYTLAKIL

-488 LEMAGMTAP
+488 LEMAGLTAP
-497 KALGEG
+497 EALGEG
-503 WAQSLHPE
+503 WAESLHPE
-511 DRERVLSQWYS
+511 DRDRVLSHWYR
-522 AVTDKLPCK
+522 AVKEKLPCK

-536 CNGDFTTW
+536 CNGDRTTW

-550 PEMTK
+550 PEIAN
-555 SGEVLGYLG
+555 SGEILGYLG

-588 IFENAIEGIFQTTPD
+588 IFENAIEGIFQTTD
-603 GRYLSANPA
+603 GGRYLSANPA
-612 LARIYGYDSAAEL
+612 LARIYGYESAAEL
-625 IANIQDIDRQLY
+625 IANIRNIDRQLY
-637 VDPNRRTEFL
+637 LDPSRRVEFL
-647 RAIEKHGFV
+647 RAIETHGSV

-673 SENSRAV
+673 SENGRAV
-680 RDPDG
+680 RDADG
-685 NLLYYE
+685 SLLYYE

-696 ITLRKIAEDKLVHD
+696 ITLRKIAEEKLVHD
-710 ALHDMLTGLPNRALF
+710 ALHDTLTGLPNRALF

-733 DLSKRRPEILF
+733 ELSKRRPEVWF

-766 DRLLIAIAQRLGICL
+766 DRLLIAIAQRLEVCL

-803 SSEDAIQIAERVQA
+803 NTEDATHIAERVQA

-841 GYPPCPRE
+841 GLPQPPTE
-849 TSKLSSPENLGNI
+849 SSELSLAKPSQRIARNLENA
-862 DRETSLSCL
+862 DRETAL
-871 SSDSP
+871 SSESP
-876 VPNAPFPMLY
+876 VPNVPFRTLY

-933 RGLDSQEFQLY
+933 RALDSQEFRLY

-954 TIRGFEALLRWYHP
+954 RISGFEALLRWYHP
-968 VRGVVSPGEFI
+968 LRGLVSPGEFI
-979 SVAEETRLI
+979 LVAEETRLI
-988 IPIGWWMMRSACRQI
+988 VPIGWWMMRSACRQI
-1003 HEWHQKF
+1003 HQWHQIF
-1010 PTNPPLTVSVNLSN
+1010 PANPPLTVSVNLSN

-1030 DLIDRIREILQETQ
+1030 DLIDRLREILEETQ

-1058 IMENAESAV
+1058 IMDNAESAA

-1143 TREQLNLLRALQCEY
+1143 TIEQLNLLRALQCEY
-1158 GQGYFFSKPIDSIAT
+1158 GQGYFFSKAVDSIAA
-1173 TLLIESQPKW
+1173 TLLIESQPEW

>member
-1 MFDRDLFFY
+1 MFELDLFFY
-10 FEILAYLLGLSA
+10 FEIVAYLLGLSA
-22 TLAVVSAIYLKCQR
+22 TLVLAIAIYLKWHR
-36 RLSSLPLADEQ
+36 RHPSLPTAEKPPE
-47 RQLAESTPDDLSG
+47 LAELQPDLSAR
-60 GLKKMRKN
+60 LKIRKN
-68 FLIFPNSNLRSAT
+68 LLIFPNSNLLAIAHSL
-81 DNFLGK
+81 LGK
-87 VLGIGHA
+87 LLGIGCNL
-94 VFLTKQQRLTVNSSP
+94 FLAQQQRPTVNSSP
-109 VVASGTSKTLSLS
+109 LVGPSTSKTVSLS
-122 ISGSMGENPDRP
+122 IEGSIDQNAARP
-134 NAENPPKVTPSEQ
+134 PKDNPPNTSTSPQ
-147 LEEDLLGEILAGIES
+147 LEEDLLGDILAGTNS
-162 PGGAEFFDALVC
+162 PGGSEFFDALVR

-179 LGVRTAVAAKSIKSK
+179 LACRSAVAAKSIKSMK
-194 PRIDAAADRLQ
+194 RASATPDKLQ
-205 LISFWSGGQQQPNFE
+205 VISFWSDGQQQPNFE
-220 CDIAN
+220 CNTAH
-225 TPEARVLEGGM
+225 TPEALVFEQGM
-236 YSCPDYLLETFPE
+236 YSCPDSLLETFPQ
-249 DCRPVMTGAR
+249 DRRPIVTGAR

-285 VEAHLAK
+285 LEAHLPK
-292 FLLILSIFA
+292 FQLII
-301 GRAAAEL
+301 

-317 STVEAKYCA
+317 CTVEAKYCA

-333 VTYISPLNRKAAKLY
+333 VTYISPLNRSAAKLY

-361 AEWRADPDLW
+361 AEWKADPDLW

-376 PEDRDRVLAENATQK
+376 PEDRDRVLVENATQK
-391 FCDGED
+391 FTDGED
-397 IFCEGSLVSEYR
+397 IFSDGPLVSEYR

-414 GRVVWFRDRAT
+414 GRVVWFRDRAI

-473 RADAAGDCLYVNERF
+473 RADAAGYCLYVNERF
-488 LEMAGMTAP
+488 LEMAGLTAP

-511 DRERVLSQWYS
+511 DRDRILSQWYR
-522 AVTDKLPCK
+522 AVKNKLPCK

-536 CNGDFTTW
+536 CNGDLTTW

-550 PEMTK
+550 PEIAN

-588 IFENAIEGIFQTTPD
+588 IFENAIEGIFQTTAD

-612 LARIYGYDSAAEL
+612 LARIYGYESATQL
-625 IANIQDIDRQLY
+625 IANIHDIERQLY
-637 VDPNRRTEFL
+637 LDPNRRVEFL
-647 RAIEKHGFV
+647 GAIEKHGSV

-673 SENSRAV
+673 SENGRAV
-680 RDPDG
+680 RDAGG

-696 ITLRKIAEDKLVHD
+696 ITLRKIAEEKLVHD
-710 ALHDMLTGLPNRALF
+710 ALHDTLTGLPNRALF

-733 DLSKRRPEILF
+733 ELSKRRPEVLF

-766 DRLLIAIAQRLGICL
+766 DRLLIAIAQRLEICL

-803 SSEDAIQIAERVQA
+803 NTDDAINIAERVQA
-817 ELAEPFYLNE
+817 ELAQPFYLNP
-827 YQVFTSASIGIVCS
+827 YQVFSSASIGIVCS
-841 GYPPCPRE
+841 GLPQPPNDMDE
-849 TSKLSSPENLGNI
+849 FSSPGNLVHV
-862 DRETSLSCL
+862 DRETALSCL
-871 SSDSP
+871 SSDSSDVP
-876 VPNAPFPMLY
+876 VPFRILY

-933 RGLDSQEFQLY
+933 RALDSQEFQLY

-954 TIRGFEALLRWYHP
+954 RISGFEALLRWYHP
-968 VRGVVSPGEFI
+968 QRGLVAPGEFI
-979 SVAEETRLI
+979 LVAEETRLI
-988 IPIGWWMMRSACRQI
+988 VPIGWWMMRSACRQI

-1010 PTNPPLTVSVNLSN
+1010 PANPPLTVSVNLSN
-1024 QQFKQP
+1024 EQFKQP
-1030 DLIDRIREILQETQ
+1030 DLIDRLSEILQETQ

-1058 IMENAESAV
+1058 IMDNAESAA
-1067 AILAEL
+1067 AILAQL
-1073 KNLEIQLYI
+1073 KNLEIELYI

-1128 LASHLGMDVIAEGIE
+1128 LASHLGMDAIAEGIE
-1143 TREQLNLLRALQCEY
+1143 TIEQLKLLRALQCEY
-1158 GQGYFFSKPIDSIAT
+1158 GQGYFFSKAVDSITAT
-1173 TLLIESQPKW
+1173 GLIESQPQW

>member
-1 MFDRDLFFY
+1 
-10 FEILAYLLGLSA
+10 
-22 TLAVVSAIYLKCQR
+22 
-36 RLSSLPLADEQ
+36 
-47 RQLAESTPDDLSG
+47 
-60 GLKKMRKN
+60 
-68 FLIFPNSNLRSAT
+68 
-81 DNFLGK
+81 
-87 VLGIGHA
+87 
-94 VFLTKQQRLTVNSSP
+94 
-109 VVASGTSKTLSLS
+109 
-122 ISGSMGENPDRP
+122 MGDNPDRP
-134 NAENPPKVTPSEQ
+134 NAENSPKVNGFAQ
-147 LEEDLLGEILAGIES
+147 LEEDLLGEILAGTDS

-179 LGVRTAVAAKSIKSK
+179 LGARTAVAAKSIKSK
-194 PRIDAAADRLQ
+194 ARSDAAADRLQ
-205 LISFWSGGQQQPNFE
+205 VISFWSDGQQQPNFE
-220 CDIAN
+220 CDTAN
-225 TPEARVLEGGM
+225 TPEARVLEAGM
-236 YSCPDYLLETFPE
+236 YSCPDNLWETFPE
-249 DCRPVMTGAR
+249 DRRPIVTGAR

-292 FLLILSIFA
+292 FRLILSIFA

-376 PEDRDRVLAENATQK
+376 PEDRDRVLVENATQK
-391 FCDGED
+391 FTDGED

-414 GRVVWFRDRAT
+414 GRVVWFRDQAT

-488 LEMAGMTAP
+488 LEMAGLTAP

-511 DRERVLSQWYS
+511 DRERVLSQWYR

-536 CNGDFTTW
+536 CNADFTTW

-612 LARIYGYDSAAEL
+612 LARIYGYESAAEL

-637 VDPNRRTEFL
+637 LDPNCRVEFL

-673 SENSRAV
+673 SENGRAV
-680 RDPDG
+680 RGPDG

-691 GTVED
+691 GAVED

-710 ALHDMLTGLPNRALF
+710 ALHDMLTGLPNRSLF

-733 DLSKRRPEILF
+733 ELSKRRPEILF

-803 SSEDAIQIAERVQA
+803 STEDAIQIAERVQA

-841 GYPPCPRE
+841 GLPQYPRE
-849 TSKLSSPENLGNI
+849 TSKLSSAGNLGNI

-876 VPNAPFPMLY
+876 VPNVPFPMLY

-933 RGLDSQEFQLY
+933 RALDCQEFQLY
-944 YQPIVSLTSG
+944 YQPIVSLITGKIS
-954 TIRGFEALLRWYHP
+954 GFEALLRWYHP
-968 VRGVVSPGEFI
+968 QRGVVSPGEFI
-979 SVAEETRLI
+979 LVAEETRLI
-988 IPIGWWMMRSACRQI
+988 IPMGWWMMRSACHQI

-1010 PTNPPLTVSVNLSN
+1010 PANPPLTVSVNLSN

-1030 DLIDRIREILQETQ
+1030 DLIDRISAILQETQ
-1044 LDPRTLKL
+1044 LDPRTLKV

-1143 TREQLNLLRALQCEY
+1143 TSEQLNLLRALQCEY
-1158 GQGYFFSKPIDSIAT
+1158 GQGYFFSKPIDSIAA